1 MKYIVAIK
9 PNYVKKNMTKQKK
22 KMENAC
28 VKDKKAFLYI
38 RIWMRKNTSSLIQK
52 EKLGRNI
59 CLK

>member
-1 MKYIVAIK
+1 
-9 PNYVKKNMTKQKK
+9 MTKQKK

-28 VKDKKAFLYI
+28 VKDKKAFFLYI

-52 EKLGRNI
+52 KEKKKKFGRNV